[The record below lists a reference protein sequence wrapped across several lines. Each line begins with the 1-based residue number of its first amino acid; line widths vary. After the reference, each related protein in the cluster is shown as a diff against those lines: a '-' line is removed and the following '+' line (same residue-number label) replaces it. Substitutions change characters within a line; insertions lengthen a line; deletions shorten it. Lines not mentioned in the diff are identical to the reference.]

1 MTVQPDYGKIEGL
14 SFGTMTHQMKKEFQ
28 NSFNKTDLIL
38 SLVLVGLVIS
48 VLFISLDDYKN
59 ILMKNYVL
67 SLDAGTT
74 SSRAILF
81 DQKGNLIAMA
91 QQEFTQIFP
100 KKGWV
105 EHNPNEI
112 WETQVSSVKKVLSKA
127 DIRPE
132 QIDSIGITNQRETTI
147 IWDRATGIPVFN
159 AIVWQDRRTAKIC
172 EGIVSQGKSDIFT
185 QKTGLVV
192 DAYFSATKIKWI
204 LDQDPE
210 LRDRA
215 HDGELAFGTVDSWLI
230 WNLTGG
236 ATHVTDATN
245 ASRTMIYNIH
255 EHKWD
260 QELLDL
266 LEIPNTLLPNVTN
279 SSEIVGNTDPS
290 ILGTSIRIAGIAGDQ
305 QAALFGQLCLQPGD
319 VKNTY
324 GTGCFCIMNTG
335 EQAVI
340 SKNNML
346 TTIAWQINNE
356 VTYAIEGSVFTA
368 GALVQWLRD
377 QLQMI
382 TTSDDIEA
390 LAESVSDN
398 GGVTFV
404 PALAGLGAPY
414 WDPHA
419 TGSIMGIT
427 RGTNKGHIARAALE
441 AIALRSMDIIIE
453 MQKDAGI
460 DFKSVKVDGGASNN
474 NLLMQIQADFI
485 NANVIRPKVTETTAL
500 GAAFLAGL
508 ATGFWSSVDVLKDL
522 WGEDQCFKPLVS
534 QQTKKTISLWE
545 DRVSRILTKQ

>member
-1 MTVQPDYGKIEGL
+1 
-14 SFGTMTHQMKKEFQ
+14 
-28 NSFNKTDLIL
+28 
-38 SLVLVGLVIS
+38 
-48 VLFISLDDYKN
+48 
-59 ILMKNYVL
+59 MKNYVL

-81 DQKGNLIAMA
+81 NQKGNLIAMA

-112 WETQVSSVKKVLSKA
+112 WETQVSSVKKVLSMA
-127 DIRPE
+127 DISPE

-172 EGIVSQGKSDIFT
+172 EGIISQGKSDIFT

-356 VTYAIEGSVFTA
+356 VTYAIEGSVFTS

-522 WGEDQCFKPLVS
+522 WGEDQFFKPLVS

>member
-1 MTVQPDYGKIEGL
+1 M
-14 SFGTMTHQMKKEFQ
+14 
-28 NSFNKTDLIL
+28 
-38 SLVLVGLVIS
+38 
-48 VLFISLDDYKN
+48 
-59 ILMKNYVL
+59 
-67 SLDAGTT
+67 
-74 SSRAILF
+74 
-81 DQKGNLIAMA
+81 
-91 QQEFTQIFP
+91 
-100 KKGWV
+100 
-105 EHNPNEI
+105 
-112 WETQVSSVKKVLSKA
+112 
-127 DIRPE
+127 
-132 QIDSIGITNQRETTI
+132 
-147 IWDRATGIPVFN
+147 
-159 AIVWQDRRTAKIC
+159 
-172 EGIVSQGKSDIFT
+172 
-185 QKTGLVV
+185 
-192 DAYFSATKIKWI
+192 
-204 LDQDPE
+204 
-210 LRDRA
+210 
-215 HDGELAFGTVDSWLI
+215 
-230 WNLTGG
+230 
-236 ATHVTDATN
+236 
-245 ASRTMIYNIH
+245 
-255 EHKWD
+255 
-260 QELLDL
+260 
-266 LEIPNTLLPNVTN
+266 TN

-522 WGEDQCFKPLVS
+522 WGEDQFFKPLVS

>member
-1 MTVQPDYGKIEGL
+1 
-14 SFGTMTHQMKKEFQ
+14 
-28 NSFNKTDLIL
+28 
-38 SLVLVGLVIS
+38 
-48 VLFISLDDYKN
+48 
-59 ILMKNYVL
+59 MKNFVL

-112 WETQVSSVKKVLSKA
+112 WETQVSSVKKVLSMA

-172 EGIVSQGKSDIFT
+172 EGIISKGKSDIFT

-215 HDGELAFGTVDSWLI
+215 NDGELAFGTVDSWLI

-382 TTSDDIEA
+382 TASDDIEA

-508 ATGFWSSVDVLKDL
+508 ATGFWSSVDALKDL
-522 WGEDQCFKPLVS
+522 WGEDQFFKPLVS

>member
-1 MTVQPDYGKIEGL
+1 
-14 SFGTMTHQMKKEFQ
+14 
-28 NSFNKTDLIL
+28 
-38 SLVLVGLVIS
+38 
-48 VLFISLDDYKN
+48 
-59 ILMKNYVL
+59 MKNYVL

-81 DQKGNLIAMA
+81 DQKGNLIAIA

-112 WETQVSSVKKVLSKA
+112 WETQVSSVKKVLSMA
-127 DIRPE
+127 NIMPE

-147 IWDRATGIPVFN
+147 IWDRVTGIPVFN

-172 EGIVSQGKSDIFT
+172 EGIISQGKSDIFT
-185 QKTGLVV
+185 KKTGLVV

-215 HDGELAFGTVDSWLI
+215 NDGELAFGTVDSWLI

-485 NANVIRPKVTETTAL
+485 NANVVRPKVTETTAL

-522 WGEDQCFKPLVS
+522 WGEDQFFRPLVS